1 MGRLGR
7 EKRENKAVS
16 GRETIRKLEREI
28 RESRIGEDKRER
40 KREREKKAVSG
51 QESEGK
57 SEKETE
63 RHIGERDRGIG
74 GRDIAHQR
82 KRQHIE
88 GRDIA
93 HRRERQRGTSERE
106 TERHIGERD
115 REASERER
123 ERESLKKKTPTP
135 PFIYPKSRI
144 ITGPKKSY
152 LSSQREQKKTKKPH
166 LSSNSTK

>member
-1 MGRLGR
+1 M
-7 EKRENKAVS
+7 S
-16 GRETIRKLEREI
+16 GRETIRKLEKVTL
-28 RESRIGEDKRER
+28 GETRER
-40 KREREKKAVSG
+40 GKEREKKAVSG

-93 HRRERQRGTSERE
+93 HRRERHSTSEGE
-106 TERHIGERD
+106 TAHRRKRH
-115 REASERER
+115 
-123 ERESLKKKTPTP
+123 
-135 PFIYPKSRI
+135 
-144 ITGPKKSY
+144 
-152 LSSQREQKKTKKPH
+152 
-166 LSSNSTK
+166 STSKEET